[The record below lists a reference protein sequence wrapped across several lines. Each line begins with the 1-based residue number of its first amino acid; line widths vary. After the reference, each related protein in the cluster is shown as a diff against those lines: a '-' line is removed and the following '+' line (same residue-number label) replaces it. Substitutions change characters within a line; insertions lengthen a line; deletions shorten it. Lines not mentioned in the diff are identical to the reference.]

1 MRRALVPARRLL
13 DLRADLDGFLAGE
26 ELNAFQ
32 RWIVE
37 SLYTLSVPELS
48 CTVRSILIVLTPK
61 WVLREITFTI
71 DQKAYTFPTTSAGMG
86 KETGPEAVAERLAA
100 EGLCAAYAPNLPSK
114 RLAVCAGLAAYGR
127 NNIAYA
133 PGMGSFFRILPFF
146 TDAVCEKDP
155 WRPLETMA
163 LCGRCESCVAACPT
177 GAIRP
182 DRFLIDNRRCLTGVN
197 EYLGAEEFP
206 DWIPPGAHHLVGE
219 CLKCQRAC
227 PVNAPFFG
235 NVGPQVRFDEAETA
249 ALMGRVP
256 YGEMPPTL
264 REKIDDLEWKKYLPV
279 IPRNVRA
286 LLRAGGFKE

>member
-1 MRRALVPARRLL
+1 L

-26 ELNAFQ
+26 DLNGFQ

-48 CTVRSILIVLTPK
+48 FPVRSLLIVLTPR
-61 WVLREITFTI
+61 WVSRDITFTI
-71 DQKAYTFPTTSAGMG
+71 GERAYTFPTTSAGMG
-86 KETGPEAVAERLAA
+86 KETGPGAVARRLAA
-100 EGLCAAYAPNLPSK
+100 EGLRVAYAPNLPAK

-155 WRPLETMA
+155 WRPMETMA
-163 LCGRCESCVAACPT
+163 CCGKCESCVAACPT

-182 DRFLIDNRRCLTGVN
+182 DRFLIDNQRCLTGVN

-206 DWIPPGAHHLVGE
+206 DWIPLDAHHLVVE
-219 CLKCQRAC
+219 CLKCQWAC
-227 PVNAPFFG
+227 PANAPYLG
-235 NVGPQVRFDEAETA
+235 NVGPPVRFDEAETK
-249 ALMGRVP
+249 ALMGGVP
-256 YGEMPPTL
+256 YGEMLPGL

-286 LLRAGGFKE
+286 LLRGAGFKG